1 MYECRVTY
9 QNLGGWSPRIITT
22 STTQSFLNTN
32 DNEFQVQEV
41 MCKGAVSRQRQFG
54 PQTLENNKKVV
65 ILTLFYDSEELAG
78 SIPA

>member
-1 MYECRVTY
+1 MYECRV
-9 QNLGGWSPRIITT
+9 LIRIWVGGHLVKLP
-22 STTQSFLNTN
+22 QVLNTN

-41 MCKGAVSRQRQFG
+41 MFKGAVSRQRQFG
-54 PQTLENNKKVV
+54 PQTLENNKKFV